1 MSASPI
7 ETEIKLRVPE
17 GENAHSLIERHG
29 FRIARERVFEANTI
43 YDTSGGRLR
52 AAGELL
58 RLRQTGAGGLLTFK
72 GRGEPG
78 RYKARPEIETEVA
91 DPAATARILEAA
103 GFRPVFRYEKYRT
116 EFDRSD
122 ANGSVVFDETPIGI
136 YLELEGEPQWI
147 DAVAAELGFHDSDY
161 ITASYGKLYVDH
173 CRAVN
178 KPPGDMV
185 FPAKASDADS
195 PPRPEQ

>member
-7 ETEIKLRVPE
+7 ETEIKLRVSE
-17 GENAHSLIERHG
+17 TEDAKALIERRG
-29 FRIARERVFEANTI
+29 FRVARERVFESNTI

-58 RLRQTGAGGLLTFK
+58 RLRQVGSGGLLTFK
-72 GRGEPG
+72 GRGEAG

-91 DPAATARILEAA
+91 DPAAMAKILEAV

-116 EFDRSD
+116 EFDRND
-122 ANGSVVFDETPIGI
+122 ADGSVVLDETPIGV
-136 YLELEGEPQWI
+136 YLELEGDPHWI
-147 DAVAAELGFHDSDY
+147 DAVAAELGFHESGY
-161 ITASYGKLYVDH
+161 ITASYAKLYVDH
-173 CRAVN
+173 CRAAN

-185 FPAKASDADS
+185 FPAG
-195 PPRPEQ
+195 PNG

>member
-1 MSASPI
+1 MSASQI

-17 GENAHSLIERHG
+17 AAGAKALIERRG
-29 FRIARERVFEANTI
+29 FRVARERVFESNTI

-58 RLRQTGAGGLLTFK
+58 RLRQAGSGGLLTFK

-78 RYKARPEIETEVA
+78 RHKVRPEIETEVA
-91 DPAATARILEAA
+91 DPSAMAKILEAA

-122 ANGSVVFDETPIGI
+122 GDGSVVLDETPIGV
-136 YLELEGEPQWI
+136 YLELEGESHWI
-147 DAVAAELGFHDSDY
+147 DAVAVELGFNESAY

-173 CRAVN
+173 CRAAN

-185 FPAKASDADS
+185 FPPDAGS
-195 PPRPEQ
+195 GQ

>member
-1 MSASPI
+1 MSASQI

-17 GENAHSLIERHG
+17 AAGAKALIERRG
-29 FRIARERVFEANTI
+29 FRVARERVFESNTI

-58 RLRQTGAGGLLTFK
+58 RLRQAGSGGLLTFK

-78 RYKARPEIETEVA
+78 RHKVRPEIETEVA
-91 DPAATARILEAA
+91 DPAAMAKILEAA

-116 EFDRSD
+116 EFDRSGAD
-122 ANGSVVFDETPIGI
+122 GFVVLDETPIGV
-136 YLELEGEPQWI
+136 YLELEGDPRWI
-147 DAVAAELGFHDSDY
+147 DAVAVELGFNESDY

-173 CRAVN
+173 CRAAN
-178 KPPGDMV
+178 KPAGDMV
-185 FPAKASDADS
+185 FAADVDS
-195 PPRPEQ
+195 AR